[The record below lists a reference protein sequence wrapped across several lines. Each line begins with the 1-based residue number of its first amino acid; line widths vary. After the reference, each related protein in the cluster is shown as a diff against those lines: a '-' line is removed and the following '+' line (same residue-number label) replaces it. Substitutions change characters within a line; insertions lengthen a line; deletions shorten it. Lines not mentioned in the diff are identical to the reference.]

1 MQDCREARLF
11 YSDKKAMQKLERL
24 LEKEGIQRDANL
36 EYTMGIFQHEELVA
50 TGSFFKNTL
59 RCLAVDSGYQG
70 GGLLNKV
77 VTHLLHVQFAKGNT
91 EVFLY
96 TKWDKARFFADLGFY
111 EIASVEDVVVFMENR
126 AHGFSDYL
134 AGLAKQQRP
143 GSAIAAV
150 VLNANP
156 FTLGHLHLVEQ
167 AARENDVLH
176 IFVVS
181 EDVSLIPFPV
191 RYELI
196 QKGTEHLNNV
206 ILHETGNYLIS
217 NATFPS
223 YFLKDADSVI
233 EAHARLDLEIFKNK
247 IAKALGIT
255 RRYVGEEPFSHV
267 TGIYNAVMK
276 KELEKAG
283 MACVV
288 LDRKLAGG
296 EPISASKVRQ
306 FIHDK
311 DLDKI
316 KPLVPQTTY
325 DFFKS
330 AAGVGVIKKI
340 QQMEN
345 VIHY

>member
-70 GGLLNKV
+70 AGLLNKV
-77 VTHLLHVQFAKGNT
+77 VTHLLNAQFAKGNT

-96 TKWDKARFFADLGFY
+96 TKWDKAKFFADLGFY
-111 EIASVEDVVVFMENR
+111 EIASVENVVVFMENR
-126 AHGFSDYL
+126 ANGFSDYL
-134 AGLAKQQRP
+134 AGLTKKQRP
-143 GSAIAAV
+143 GTAIAAV

-206 ILHETGNYLIS
+206 VLHETGNYLIS

-233 EAHARLDLEIFKNK
+233 EAHARLDIEIFKNK

-288 LDRKLAGG
+288 IPRK
-296 EPISASKVRQ
+296 EIDSVPVSASQVRQ
-306 FIHDK
+306 FIHDGQ
-311 DLDKI
+311 LERI
-316 KPLVPQTTY
+316 KSLVPVTTY
-325 DFFKS
+325 AFFCS
-330 AAGVGVIKKI
+330 VEGQAVMEQI
-340 QQMEN
+340 QKAN
-345 VIHY
+345 TVIHY